1 MIFMSNKSL
10 LSNMTQVMRNIILYD
25 SAAVHA
31 DMLPL
36 SFTRPVSDFRVGI
49 TTISEKWQRML
60 PGTYSVHTAPYLQVK
75 FTPKPQEDNLFVA
88 ANCIPT
94 PALAAAIEAL
104 EPQEA
109 LLLKDGEYVA
119 FRGTINQFE
128 QLIEDKYTPATVTFE
143 GEVTALHFLYDIFLN
158 NARAIVD
165 DFRTLTAGRSGAPLS
180 ATNTFIGPHRLP
192 TGEPSLFIEE
202 GAQVE
207 GAILNVTEGP
217 IYIGAGA
224 RISEGACV
232 RGPLALCSRAQI
244 NMGAK
249 VYPGTTLGPYCKVG
263 GELNN
268 VVMFGYSNKAHDG
281 YLGNAVIGEWCNIG
295 AGTNASNLKN
305 DYSLIR
311 LWNYPRRSFLRTSL
325 QFCGLM
331 MADHSKAAI
340 NCSFNTATVVGVGC
354 NIHGAGFP
362 RPFIP
367 SFSEGSAMAGFR
379 DVDLRKFFDIAARA
393 MARRG
398 IELTDADRDI
408 FQRIYGVAATY
419 KAGR

>member
-1 MIFMSNKSL
+1 
-10 LSNMTQVMRNIILYD
+10 MRNIILYD
-25 SAAVHA
+25 SPAVHA

-36 SFTRPVSDFRVGI
+36 SFTRPVSDFRLGI
-49 TTISEKWQRML
+49 TTVSEKWQRL
-60 PGTYSVHTAPYLQVK
+60 FPGNYSVHTADYLQVK
-75 FTPKPQEDNLFVA
+75 FRPQPTDDNWFVA
-88 ANCIPT
+88 ANCVPT
-94 PALAAAIEAL
+94 PALVQAIEAL
-104 EPQEA
+104 RPGEA
-109 LLLKDGEYVA
+109 LILEDGEYVA
-119 FRGTINQFE
+119 FRGTIEDFRALIDDALKPVQIQFKE
-128 QLIEDKYTPATVTFE
+128 PV
-143 GEVTALHFLYDIFLN
+143 VALHYLYDLFLN
-158 NARAIVD
+158 NGAAIVED
-165 DFRTLTAGRSGAPLS
+165 YKAMVAGRDSAPLS
-180 ATNTFIGPHRLP
+180 ATNMVIGPDRLP
-192 TGEPSLFIEE
+192 SGEPSLFIEE
-202 GAQVE
+202 GASVE
-207 GAILNVTEGP
+207 GAIINVSEGP
-217 IYIGAGA
+217 VYIGRDA

-232 RGPLALCSRAQI
+232 RGPLALCEHAQI

-311 LWNYPRRSFLRTSL
+311 LWNYPRRSFLRTKL

-331 MADHSKAAI
+331 MGDHSKAAI

-398 IELTDADRDI
+398 IELTDDDRDI
-408 FQRIYGVAATY
+408 FNRIYEVASTY

>member
-1 MIFMSNKSL
+1 
-10 LSNMTQVMRNIILYD
+10 MTNVIIYD
-25 SAAVHA
+25 SEQVHA

-49 TTISEKWQRML
+49 TTIAEKWERLL
-60 PGTYSVHTAPYLQVK
+60 PGSYSVLTAPYLQEKFPVK
-75 FTPKPQEDNLFVA
+75 AGEDNYFVA
-88 ANCIPT
+88 ANCLPDT
-94 PALAAAIEAL
+94 PLARAVEAL
-104 EPQEA
+104 QPGQA
-109 LLLKDGEYVA
+109 LVLPDGEYVA
-119 FRGTINQFE
+119 FRGSLEAFRALTQ
-128 QLIEDKYTPATVTFE
+128 E
-143 GEVTALHFLYDIFLN
+143 GADVSVITYRESEVRMLHYLYDVFLA
-158 NARAIVD
+158 NADAIRSD
-165 DFRTLTAGRSGAPLS
+165 YAALTKGRTSALLS
-180 ATNTFIGPHRLP
+180 PTNTVIGPSLQP
-192 TGEPSLFIEE
+192 DGTPSLFLEE
-202 GAQVE
+202 GASVE
-207 GAILNVTEGP
+207 GATINVTQGP
-217 IYIGAGA
+217 LYIGRDAK
-224 RISEGACV
+224 ILEGSCV
-232 RGPLALCSRAQI
+232 RGPLALCSAAQV

-249 VYPGTTLGPYCKVG
+249 VYPGTTLGPHCKVG

-311 LWNYPRRSFLRTSL
+311 LWNYPRRTFMRTQL

-367 SFSEGSAMAGFR
+367 SFSEGSPMAGFR
-379 DVDLRKFFDIAARA
+379 DVDLEKFFTIASRA
-393 MARRG
+393 MARRD
-398 IELTDADRDI
+398 IALTQQDRDI
-408 FQRIYGVAATY
+408 FHRIYQVASTY
-419 KAGR
+419 KGGRK

>member
-1 MIFMSNKSL
+1 
-10 LSNMTQVMRNIILYD
+10 MRNIILYD
-25 SAAVHA
+25 SDAVHA

-36 SFTRPVSDFRVGI
+36 SFTRPVSDFRLGI
-49 TTISEKWQRML
+49 TTISEKWQRLL
-60 PGTYSVHTAPYLQVK
+60 PGDYSVHTAEYLQIK
-75 FTPKPQEDNLFVA
+75 FRPHFEPDNLFIA
-88 ANCIPT
+88 ANCVPS
-94 PALAAAIEAL
+94 PALAESIESLRPGEAL
-104 EPQEA
+104 VLE
-109 LLLKDGEYVA
+109 DGEYVA
-119 FRGTINQFE
+119 FRGDAEGFKAVISETM
-128 QLIEDKYTPATVTFE
+128 TPPKKTFD
-143 GEVTALHFLYDIFLN
+143 GKCTALHYLYDIFLN
-158 NARAIVD
+158 NAEAIIED
-165 DFRTLTAGRSGAPLS
+165 YLHLTAGRSSSPLS
-180 ATNTFIGPHRLP
+180 PTNTVIGPARLP
-192 TGEPSLFIEE
+192 GGAPSLFIEE
-202 GAQVE
+202 GASVE
-207 GAILNVTEGP
+207 GAILNVSEGP

-224 RISEGACV
+224 KILEGSCV
-232 RGPLALCSRAQI
+232 RGPVALCEHAQI

-249 VYPGTTLGPYCKVG
+249 IYPGTTLGPYCKVG

-281 YLGNAVIGEWCNIG
+281 YLGNAVIGHWCNIG

-311 LWNYPRRSFLRTSL
+311 LWNYPRRSFLRTKL

-379 DVDLRKFFDIAARA
+379 DVDLRKFFDIAQRA

-398 IELTDADRDI
+398 IELTEEDRDI
-408 FQRIYGVAATY
+408 FTRIYEVAATY
-419 KAGR
+419 KTGR